1 MVRSLDEIISLA
13 REIKP
18 KKRLFVAAADEHA
31 AIESCSLAYREGLAE
46 ITLVGDKSNIEKIAK
61 KDSIDLRGLE
71 ILDVQDEK
79 DALIACMENYRDGK
93 ADIIMKGKIST
104 GKLMQTALKREYG
117 LRTNR
122 ILSHI
127 AVFEYEG
134 RLVILSDGGM
144 NISPDIGRKAGIIDN
159 SVQVAHALGIENP
172 KVAILAA
179 VEKIQLKAM
188 PVTRDAVILSM
199 MNKRG
204 EIKDCVVEGPLSLD
218 LALSRHSAETKG
230 VKGQVAGNADIII
243 APDISCGNMIYKSIT
258 TIRKSPLA
266 GLVTGSRT
274 PMIIVSRADETKTK
288 LYSVGTGIYFAH
300 KFTESE

>member
-13 REIKP
+13 RKIKP

-79 DALIACMENYRDGK
+79 DALVSCMENYRDGK

-127 AVFEYEG
+127 AVFEHEG

-230 VKGQVAGNADIII
+230 VKGQVSGNADIII

-300 KFTESE
+300 KFTEDE